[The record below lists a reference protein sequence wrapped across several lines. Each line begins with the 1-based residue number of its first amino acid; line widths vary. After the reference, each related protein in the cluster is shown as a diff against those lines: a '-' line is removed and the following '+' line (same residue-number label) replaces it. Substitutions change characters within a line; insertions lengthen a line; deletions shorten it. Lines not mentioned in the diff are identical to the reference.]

1 MRGHSQIKYKGEW
14 VMEWGMDNSIVFL
27 GGREW
32 MEEFLR
38 NNLRS
43 NMEEEDKKESTN
55 EGQLQNQNWRRG
67 SGSESERPLK

>member
-1 MRGHSQIKYKGEW
+1 
-14 VMEWGMDNSIVFL
+14 
-27 GGREW
+27 

-38 NNLRS
+38 NNLRFK
-43 NMEEEDKKESTN
+43 MEEEDKKESTN

>member
-27 GGREW
+27 GGSEW

-38 NNLRS
+38 NKLRFK
-43 NMEEEDKKESTN
+43 MEEEDKKESTN
-55 EGQLQNQNWRRG
+55 EGQLQN
-67 SGSESERPLK
+67 